1 MNIIE
6 IIEKKKKG
14 ESLTKQ
20 EIEWF
25 IDRVVN
31 GSIPDY
37 QTSALLMAICLKGMD
52 KRETTDLALAMA
64 HSGDMFDM
72 SAIGCVVLDKHS
84 TGGVGDKTSLIV
96 GPVMAALGVPVGKMS
111 GRGLGITG
119 GTIDKLDAIPGFS
132 SDLSDEKFMECL
144 KASGFVDA
152 AQTKNL
158 APADK
163 VLYALRDVTGT
174 VDSIPLIASS
184 IMSKKLASGADAI
197 VLDVKCGNGAFMND
211 LDSAKQLA
219 ETMIDIGNGAG
230 RKCSAVISDM
240 NEPLGYT
247 VGNLLEVKEAVDFLK
262 GVNVN
267 SRLYDLVL
275 TICSEMYIL
284 SGRPELNGI
293 DSKERLIRFAKQ
305 IVKDVLAN
313 GDAYKSFLMFV
324 KGQGGETDFI
334 ENELS
339 MDYENIIPSDVMSTD
354 VKAEKDGY
362 ISAIRADITGRA
374 SMHLG
379 AGRMELDD
387 EIDQYAGIYLKKKI
401 GDEVKAGDVIATLY
415 SSDKDKMNDGV
426 KIFKEAVTITT
437 EKEQIQDGDIIVQ
450 IQRFN

>member
-1 MNIIE
+1 HQA
-6 IIEKKKKG
+6 G
-14 ESLTKQ
+14 EVL
-20 EIEWF
+20 
-25 IDRVVN
+25 RN
-31 GSIPDY
+31 GTQAPAVSSVDV
-37 QTSALLMAICLKGMD
+37 
-52 KRETTDLALAMA
+52 A
-64 HSGDMFDM
+64 HLSGAEVQAF
-72 SAIGCVVLDKHS
+72 AH
-84 TGGVGDKTSLIV
+84 
-96 GPVMAALGVPVGKMS
+96 A
-111 GRGLGITG
+111 G

-163 VLYALRDVTGT
+163 ILYALRDVTGT

-197 VLDVKCGNGAFMND
+197 VLDVKCGNGAFMSE

-247 VGNLLEVKEAVDFLK
+247 VGNLLEVKEAVDFLR
-262 GVNVN
+262 GINVN
-267 SRLYDLVL
+267 ERLYDLVL

-324 KGQGGETDFI
+324 KGQGGETDYI

-362 ISAIRADITGRA
+362 VSAIRADITGKA

-379 AGRMELDD
+379 AGRMELED
-387 EIDQYAGIYLKKKI
+387 EIDQFAGIYLKKKI

-415 SSDKDKMNDGV
+415 SRDKDKMSDGV
-426 KIFKEAVTITT
+426 RIFKEAVTISDD
-437 EKEQIQDGDIIVQ
+437 KEDIQPNDIIVQ